1 MTPVPGTPV
10 PGTPVPGAPARGG
23 DQPAGLP
30 EMRHGRARLAHLA
43 GAILLVAALG
53 WGAGLAWFVHAA
65 MQPGEAPPPADGIV
79 ALTGGAQRIEVALRL
94 LAQDRARL
102 LLVSG
107 VAPGAELPELARR
120 AGVDPEKLAPRV
132 TLGRQAR
139 TTLGNAAETASWARA
154 NNVRSLIV
162 VTAGYHMPR
171 ALAELR
177 RALPDAALHP
187 VTVLP
192 PAMRHGA
199 ASSRLW
205 LLAEEYTKWLAVE
218 SGLSRFASRAE
229 ERG

>member
-1 MTPVPGTPV
+1 
-10 PGTPVPGAPARGG
+10 
-23 DQPAGLP
+23 
-30 EMRHGRARLAHLA
+30 MRHGRARLAHLA

-171 ALAELR
+171 ALAEIA
-177 RALPDAALHP
+177 RALPEVTLYPAA
-187 VTVLP
+187 VLP
-192 PAMRHGA
+192 PALREHDPA
-199 ASSRLW
+199 TLR
-205 LLAEEYTKWLAVE
+205 LLASEYTKWLLVR
-218 SGLSRFASRAE
+218 SGLSRQSI
-229 ERG
+229 